1 MTSGSPLAIES
12 VLIENFRPYQKLDI
26 KLSTDKSKT
35 ITIIEGNNSLGKTTL
50 MNALYWC
57 LYGEEPFF
65 LNQGEG
71 KPLVNQ
77 KALNETQV
85 GESLKAKVQI
95 KFSNLKETTNIV
107 SRELKLKRQDERTD
121 KVFQKKV
128 QGQIDSGFIIDEY
141 ITIESLQ
148 SNGNWKVTEDVNQSI
163 AEINR
168 IIPKELSEFIF
179 FNGEML
185 DTFFRGE
192 GQSKIRT
199 GIEKVS
205 GLEIT
210 LRSIEHWKVM
220 EKMYKTKAANVAGS
234 DVSEHERIKSEWE
247 EKLERFISDRNLVQV
262 KIDELT
268 PKQKE
273 LENILQNHPLEL
285 INNLE
290 SQRRGLK
297 EVKKTYENNKERI
310 NLERMEF
317 IRSNFAPIILNHCIL
332 EAYEVIKL
340 AETSGEIPPPIS
352 LPLLM
357 EKIEE
362 GFCIC
367 GNNLNKD
374 LDAKIKLNKLID
386 DVKNSVLVGTAM
398 EGKESLR
405 RLLEIP
411 NVLEIIEKLN
421 KFRIDFN
428 KADEDLQKTLDT
440 ITGITNQLKEYP
452 QEKIRKFGNDLDE
465 IDSKIRQ
472 YEKEI
477 IQIESRIEA
486 AKNTIDIK
494 DQIITNSTKQS
505 KASKIWNDKL
515 ALATKYREILEEIRE
530 ELLGEIRGVV
540 EKRTEEIWKRLISR
554 GSQISKIEINEKYK
568 IRVLDKENIDGLKTL
583 SAGQTLYL
591 ALSFISAVREVT
603 DINYPMVIDSPF
615 GKVSGYERMWAAD
628 DLPNYLPQTQMTFLV
643 TNSEYNA
650 KIYDSATGNELPPI
664 SSVLRKNEKLWKEY
678 VMKLKKISEESSITE
693 IEEASHND

>member
-1 MTSGSPLAIES
+1 MTSGIPLAIES
-12 VLIENFRPYQKLDI
+12 ILIENFRPYQKIDI
-26 KLSTDKSKT
+26 RLSTDKNKT
-35 ITIIEGNNSLGKTTL
+35 ITIIEGNNSLGKTTM

-85 GESLKAKVQI
+85 GESLKTKVQI

-128 QGQIDSGFIIDEY
+128 EGQIDSGFIIDEY
-141 ITIESLQ
+141 ITIQSLQ
-148 SNGNWKVTEDVNQSI
+148 SNGNWKTIEDINQAD

-185 DTFFRGE
+185 DTFFRE

-210 LRSIEHWKVM
+210 LRSIEHWKWM
-220 EKMYKTKAANVAGS
+220 EKSYKSKAAALAGS
-234 DVSEHERIKSEWE
+234 DVSDHERIKSELE
-247 EKLERFISDRNLVQV
+247 EKLEKFISDRNLVQM
-262 KIDELT
+262 KIDEIT

-273 LENILQNHPLEL
+273 LESILQNHPLQL

-290 SQRRGLK
+290 SQRSDLK
-297 EVKKTYENNKERI
+297 EVKKTYENNKERV

-317 IRSNFAPIILNHCIL
+317 IRRNFAPIILNQSIL
-332 EAYEVIKL
+332 DAYEVIKL
-340 AETSGEIPPPIS
+340 AEASGQIPPPIS
-352 LPLLM
+352 LTLLM
-357 EKIEE
+357 DKIEE

-374 LDAKIKLNKLID
+374 LDAKNNLNELVKE
-386 DVKNSVLVGTAM
+386 VKNSVLVSTAM

-411 NVLEIIEKLN
+411 NVSEITEKLN
-421 KFRIDFN
+421 KFRTDFN
-428 KADEDLQKTLDT
+428 KADEGLQKTLDT

-452 QEKIRKFGNDLDE
+452 QEKIRKIGNDMDE

-477 IQIESRIEA
+477 TQIESRIDA
-486 AKNTIDIK
+486 AKTTIEIK
-494 DQIITNSTKQS
+494 DQMIIKSIKLS
-505 KASKIWNDKL
+505 KASKTWIDKL
-515 ALATKYREILEEIRE
+515 ALATKCRVTLEEIRE
-530 ELLGEIRGVV
+530 ELLGEIRNIV
-540 EKRTEEIWKRLISR
+540 EKRTEKIWKGLITR
-554 GSQISKIEINEKYK
+554 GSQISKIEIDEKYK

-603 DINYPMVIDSPF
+603 DTNYPMIIDSPF
-615 GKVSGYERMWAAD
+615 GKVSGYERMWAAE

-650 KIYDSATGNELPPI
+650 KIYDSASGNDLPPI
-664 SSVLRKNEKLWKEY
+664 SSILRKNEKLWKEY
-678 VMKLKKISEESSITE
+678 VMKLKKISEISSITE
-693 IEEASHND
+693 IEEVHHID